1 VQSVGEHGECERGR
15 GPAAEKGRQGMAER
29 GEAPRHDD
37 PTEIKPRPRPVSD
50 GGPGATAAQLKRDIT
65 SGATGDKVAVFD
77 PGAADIGTDAEAA
90 GTPMTPEMIELARKT
105 ERMNNPPTGDP
116 GERANAVVGPRL
128 LVALLA
134 AVALG
139 LGAALIGFR

>member
-1 VQSVGEHGECERGR
+1 
-15 GPAAEKGRQGMAER
+15 MAER

-37 PTEIKPRPRPVSD
+37 PTEIEPRPRPAPDD
-50 GGPGATAAQLKRDIT
+50 GHGATAAQLKQDIT

-77 PGAADIGTDAEAA
+77 PGVADVLTGAEAA

-105 ERMNNPPTGDP
+105 ERMNNPPAGDP
-116 GERANAVVGPRL
+116 GKRANAVVGPRL

-139 LGAALIGFR
+139 IGAAVIGFR